1 MFAATMLEDE
11 QIFSAAA
18 HTFKNIDAFPLSPIL
33 HEIPEYE
40 FEDALPL
47 PITKEDFKVKP
58 LEDFKVKQEVFDT
71 PFFGGSFFGENE
83 DLDCS
88 TASESDGCWDN
99 LNPSVEPKVEQFTP
113 NMPNMVSQFVPHL
126 DNQMPMLRALSEIL
140 SGFDRGD
147 KEKKKDCGF
156 SEVQHRYENFQRLV
170 TMLIPILRD
179 PVNEHDLTQAERNHL
194 KTMLKN
200 VQNDVETQLVKG
212 VLDDRIC
219 EWKFH
224 FQLSCPLPRNQVYQ
238 ENINSQTVYFFKD
251 HAKTYID
258 PQTGSK
264 RPYALQMKVCV
275 VNKLGI
281 PYDQDVDVKI
291 SLFRIFAHG
300 RKEEVPEFRTE
311 ENGKR
316 KRNWGMI
323 MGNVLAGKSRICV
336 KNKDNDK
343 SKSTAIQTLIK
354 GRGTLFAR
362 VEIPAQPGPHHWVLT
377 PANLG
382 DDIGRAIGKDF
393 VVKSKRTARRK
404 RKREDRHEKRDAKT
418 SL

>member
-1 MFAATMLEDE
+1 MEDE
-11 QIFSAAA
+11 QIFSTAA
-18 HTFKNIDAFPLSPIL
+18 HTFQNINAFPMSPTL
-33 HEIPEYE
+33 AETNEYE
-40 FEDALPL
+40 FVDTLPL
-47 PITKEDFKVKP
+47 PVIKE
-58 LEDFKVKQEVFDT
+58 EDFKVKQEVFDT
-71 PFFGGSFFGENE
+71 PFFPFGENE

-99 LNPSVEPKVEQFTP
+99 VHPSIEPKLEQFT
-113 NMPNMVSQFVPHL
+113 PNMVSQFVPHL
-126 DNQMPMLRALSEIL
+126 DNQMPMLRALTEII
-140 SGFDRGD
+140 SGLDRRD
-147 KEKKKDCGF
+147 QDKKKNSGF

-170 TMLIPILRD
+170 TMLIPILKD

-194 KTMLKN
+194 KTILKN

-212 VLDDRIC
+212 VLDDRVC

-224 FQLSCPLPRNQVYQ
+224 FNLSCPLPQNQVYQ
-238 ENINSQTVYFFKD
+238 ENINSQRVYFFKD

-258 PQTGSK
+258 PSSGAK
-264 RPYALQMKVCV
+264 RPYALQMNVCV
-275 VNKLGI
+275 VNKFGI
-281 PYDQDVDVKI
+281 PFDQDVDVKI
-291 SLFRIFAHG
+291 SLFRVFAHE
-300 RKEEVPEFRTE
+300 RTEEVPEFKID

-323 MGNVLAGKSRICV
+323 MGNVLEGKSRICV
-336 KNKDNDK
+336 KNKGNDK

-354 GRGTLFAR
+354 GRGTLYAR

-382 DDIGRAIGKDF
+382 DDIGRAIGEDF